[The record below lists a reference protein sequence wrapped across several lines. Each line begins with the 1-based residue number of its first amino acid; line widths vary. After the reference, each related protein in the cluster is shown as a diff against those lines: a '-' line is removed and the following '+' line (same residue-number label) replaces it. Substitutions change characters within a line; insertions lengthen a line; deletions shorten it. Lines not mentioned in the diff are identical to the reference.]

1 MEMKLFFQAIVKYI
15 VGVLVVGLLVFL
27 PAGTLNYWN
36 GWLFMGILFIPMFF
50 AGIYLMIKNPEL
62 LKIRLNAK
70 EKETEQKEVIKYSGI
85 MFLLGFIIAGLN
97 FRYGLYFLI

>member
-1 MEMKLFFQAIVKYI
+1 MKLFFQAIVKYI